1 MMRKTMIAFAA
12 GLTMIAGAAVAQT
25 PAQKAAVDAAK
36 VAGIVG
42 EQGDGFLGFVTP
54 GDADLQAAAA
64 EINARRADLY
74 RDTAA
79 KTGVTVDAA
88 GQATAR
94 MLYDR
99 MASGRWFKPIN
110 GAWTQKP

>member
-1 MMRKTMIAFAA
+1 MRTTMIAIAA
-12 GLTMIAGAAVAQT
+12 ALTMIAGAAAAQS

-36 VAGIVG
+36 IAGTVG
-42 EQGDGFLGFVTP
+42 EQGDGFLGLVTP
-54 GDADLQAAAA
+54 GDADLTAAVA

-79 KTGVTVDAA
+79 KTGVTVEAA

-94 MLYDR
+94 QLYGR
-99 MASGRWFKPIN
+99 IASGQWYKPL
-110 GAWTQKP
+110 GGDWTRKP